1 MKDFKVL
8 KFLDK
13 FKDFFEKI
21 GVDYYLMRKILQL
34 KFIMDGRR
42 VPTAISGSSKKKK
55 ENKDENNFIKSLW
68 VYGLIGIIMVPI
80 TCFGKNFIFQM
91 SFVFGIL
98 MFMIMTSLISDFSS
112 VLLDIRDRNIIGSK
126 PINSKT
132 LSMAKTIHVLVY
144 MFFIT
149 IAICGPALI
158 ASLVSQGILF
168 FIIFLFEI
176 ILMDLFIVVLTALLY
191 LLILKFF
198 DGEKLK
204 DIINYIQIILSISIA
219 IGYQLIGRLFSFVNL
234 SMVFTPKWWQY
245 FIIPMWF
252 GAPFEMVLHRNYN
265 IHFIVFSVL
274 AIVVPVLSI
283 IIYIKL
289 IPAFE
294 RNLQKLNDNSG
305 KVKGENK
312 KLLNLVSKIVC
323 FNKEERTF
331 FRFASD
337 MMKNEREFKL
347 KVYPSLG
354 FSLIFPFIF
363 MLNDLKGKG
372 WAEIASSKMYLNIY
386 FCALLLPTAVMMI
399 KYSGKYKGA
408 WIYKIIPNKNVC
420 NIFKGTLK
428 AFIVRLLLPVY
439 LIESVIFMFIFGVK
453 IFPDL
458 ILVFL
463 NIMLFTVLCFRITK
477 KSLPFSEEFGVSQGS
492 EGLMAIP
499 LMIILGFLAFI
510 HYKYTFVHYGVYVY
524 IGIMLIVN
532 IILWKKSFNISLEK
546 LNN

>member
-13 FKDFFEKI
+13 FKGFFEKI
-21 GVDYYLMRKILQL
+21 GVDYYMMRKILQV

-42 VPTAISGSSKKKK
+42 VPTAIGNSSKKKK

-68 VYGLIGIIMVPI
+68 VYGLIGIIIIPLV
-80 TCFGKNFIFQM
+80 CFGKNFMFQM

-112 VLLDIRDRNIIGSK
+112 VLLDIRDKNIIGSK
-126 PINSKT
+126 PVNSKT
-132 LSMAKTIHVLVY
+132 LSMAKTIHVLIY

-149 IAICGPALI
+149 ISISGLALI
-158 ASLVSQGILF
+158 TSLITNGILF
-168 FIIFLFEI
+168 FIIFLFET
-176 ILMDLFIVVLTALLY
+176 ILMDLFIVVITALLY
-191 LLILKFF
+191 LFILKFF

-204 DIINYIQIILSISIA
+204 NMINYIQIILSITIA
-219 IGYQLIGRLFSFVNL
+219 VGYQLIGRLFNFVNL
-234 SMVFTPKWWQY
+234 NVIFTPKWWQY
-245 FIIPMWF
+245 FIVPMWF
-252 GAPFEMVLHRNYN
+252 GAPFEMLLHRNYN
-265 IHFIVFSVL
+265 IYFIIFSIL
-274 AIVVPVLSI
+274 AIVVPMISI

-289 IPAFE
+289 IPVFE
-294 RNLQKLNDNSG
+294 RNLQKLNNNS
-305 KVKGENK
+305 KKTKEENK
-312 KLLNLVSKIVC
+312 KFLNILSKIIC
-323 FNKEERTF
+323 ANKQERIF

-363 MLNDLKGKG
+363 MLNDLKDKG
-372 WAEIASSKMYLNIY
+372 WSGIASSKMYLNIY

-408 WIYKIIPNKNVC
+408 WIYKIIPNKDVSS
-420 NIFKGTLK
+420 IFKGTLK

-439 LIESVIFMFIFGVK
+439 SIEAVIFMAIFGVK

-463 NIMLFTVLCFRITK
+463 NIMLFTVMCFKVTEK
-477 KSLPFSEEFGVSQGS
+477 ALPFSEEFGVSQGS
-492 EGLMAIP
+492 EGLTMIP
-499 LMIILGFLAFI
+499 LMIILGVLAFI
-510 HYKYTFVHYGVYVY
+510 HYKYTSVNYGVYVFSV
-524 IGIMLIVN
+524 IILVVN
-532 IILWKKSFNISLEK
+532 IVLWKKAFDIPLEK
-546 LNN
+546 INN